1 MKYFDAVNFI
11 NNRPVSKGDHT
22 LEKIEKLLDFFDNP
36 QDKIRI
42 IHIAGTN
49 GKGSTTRFL
58 ASVFSRN
65 YKTGSF
71 TSPYIA
77 RINENISIDGKE
89 ISDEQLSNLVQR
101 LEQPIKTLDKEG
113 YYLSYFEIITAI
125 MYIYFYEQS
134 VDVAIVETGLGGL
147 LDCTNIIKKPIAS
160 VITTISMDH
169 TNILGNDIRQIAYQK
184 AGIIK
189 ENVPVFIYPQK
200 DEVMNVFLKKTLE
213 TNSKLY
219 SFTKNEINIKKA
231 DENANVFDFRNYKD
245 VNLQLLGIHQI
256 YNACLA
262 LMVIDY
268 FKNEFCLDEN
278 DIKQSLSKAD
288 NPGRITY
295 ICKSP
300 RVLVDG
306 SHNEESID
314 ALIETL
320 KYFSYDRLIVGFS
333 VLKDKDYNYIIKQ
346 LSKIADYLIVT
357 NINNPRAFDFDSLS
371 KIVEAKREDVVAIE
385 DSIKAYEYS
394 KEMSR
399 KGDLILWCGSLYLI
413 SELINYENS
422 FNN

>member
-1 MKYFDAVNFI
+1 
-11 NNRPVSKGDHT
+11 
-22 LEKIEKLLDFFDNP
+22 
-36 QDKIRI
+36 
-42 IHIAGTN
+42 
-49 GKGSTTRFL
+49 
-58 ASVFSRN
+58 
-65 YKTGSF
+65 
-71 TSPYIA
+71 
-77 RINENISIDGKE
+77 
-89 ISDEQLSNLVQR
+89 
-101 LEQPIKTLDKEG
+101 
-113 YYLSYFEIITAI
+113 

-268 FKNEFCLDEN
+268 FKDELCLDEN